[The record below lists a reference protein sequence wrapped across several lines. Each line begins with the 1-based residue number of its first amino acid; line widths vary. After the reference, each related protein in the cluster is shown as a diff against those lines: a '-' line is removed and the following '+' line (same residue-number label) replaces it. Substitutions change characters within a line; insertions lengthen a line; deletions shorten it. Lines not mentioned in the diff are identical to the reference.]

1 MHLQSLNVFYASKPS
16 LLKNKLQS
24 LSSIVGL
31 FYIVITGTSQILET
45 NGTREAIYIENWFW
59 FL

>member
-45 NGTREAIYIENWFW
+45 NGTREAIYIEN
-59 FL
+59 